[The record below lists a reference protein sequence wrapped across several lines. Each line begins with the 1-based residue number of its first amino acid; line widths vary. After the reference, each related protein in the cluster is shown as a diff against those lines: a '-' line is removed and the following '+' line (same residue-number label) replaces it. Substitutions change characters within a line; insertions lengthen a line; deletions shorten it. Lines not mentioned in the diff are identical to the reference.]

1 MASTTVPQAAARLR
15 RIDLRVVVGLAVLL
29 VGVAGTLG
37 VVQRAG
43 ARSPVLVVARDVPA
57 GQVIGEWDVRAAEL
71 GIAPGVATLGVGER
85 GRVVGRVASV
95 PLAAGQ
101 VLSPSSVAD
110 SLPLGAGQA
119 LMSVAVAP
127 EHAAA
132 GMLQPGDRVAV
143 VASGKP
149 GQPEIRAQ
157 VLLSPVQVLSV
168 VASPD
173 EAGAERKLLVGLAVR
188 PEQAAV
194 LAQAAQGTVDLVLLS
209 RGGGR

>member
-1 MASTTVPQAAARLR
+1 MASATVPQAAARLR
-15 RIDLRVVVGLAVLL
+15 RVDLRVVVGLAVLL

-43 ARSPVLVVARDVPA
+43 ERTAVLVVARDVPA
-57 GQVIGEWDVRAAEL
+57 GQVIGEGDVRAAEL
-71 GIAPGVATLGVGER
+71 GLAPGVATLGVGER
-85 GRVVGRVASV
+85 GRVVGQVATV

-101 VLSPSSVAD
+101 ILSPSFVAD
-110 SLPLGAGQA
+110 RLPLAAGQA

-132 GMLQPGDRVAV
+132 GALQPGDRVAV
-143 VASGKP
+143 VASGRP
-149 GQPEIRAQ
+149 GQPEVRAQ

-168 VASPD
+168 ASAAY
-173 EAGAERKLLVGLAVR
+173 EKRAGRKLLVGLAVR

-194 LAQAAQGTVDLVLLS
+194 LAQAAAGTVDLVLLP